1 MIGVD
6 ADDPIL
12 ADLLASTLDLIADA
26 GGWVHPRTRLV
37 ARSGQFLLECDADD
51 DEPLLQIPR
60 AALVRVDA
68 VTWADEPGTLR
79 IEALPDDVGD
89 TELSMLYI
97 QAALHNQA
105 DRLAWIARTHP
116 GVAPLPD
123 DVVGALRELVPGFRG
138 APTSPRDVLFAD
150 RCLRVDLGDGRGVQR
165 VLVPVLDLVNHHA
178 GGATPQWDGESFA
191 LDLRRPFGT
200 SECALDYGLDRDALE
215 LAAVYGFA
223 DATVNVAHLPHLVA
237 DVPGIGAVS
246 VRGEG
251 RRLSGDFA
259 PLTVRDGDAGVEIS
273 HLTFSA
279 EASAQRR
286 LVDEL
291 ARVTGWDAATA
302 RSVLRQVGVAAQ
314 GRTREFRDLCEG
326 GGDAVAVL
334 RAAADRQGAVLSAAL
349 TVLET
354 DSSPLRT

>member
-1 MIGVD
+1 
-6 ADDPIL
+6 
-12 ADLLASTLDLIADA
+12 
-26 GGWVHPRTRLV
+26 
-37 ARSGQFLLECDADD
+37 
-51 DEPLLQIPR
+51 
-60 AALVRVDA
+60 
-68 VTWADEPGTLR
+68 
-79 IEALPDDVGD
+79 
-89 TELSMLYI
+89 MLYI

-105 DRLAWIARTHP
+105 DRLAWIEQTHP
-116 GVAPLPD
+116 AVATLSD
-123 DVVGALRELVPGFRG
+123 DIVAALRDLVPGFR
-138 APTSPRDVLFAD
+138 ATPMSPRDVLFAD
-150 RCLRVDLGDGRGVQR
+150 RCLRVDLNDGHGVQR

-223 DATVNVAHLPHLVA
+223 DPNAHVAHLPHVTA

-251 RRLSGDFA
+251 RRPSGDFA
-259 PLTVRDGDAGVEIS
+259 PLTVRDGDAGIEIS

-291 ARVTGWDAATA
+291 TGMTGWDAATA
-302 RSVLRQVGVAAQ
+302 RSVLRKVGIAAQ
-314 GRTREFRDLCEG
+314 GRTRAFRDLCEG
-326 GGDAVAVL
+326 SGDAVTVL
-334 RAAADRQGAVLSAAL
+334 RAAAERQGAVLSAAL
-349 TVLET
+349 AALES
-354 DSSPLRT
+354 D